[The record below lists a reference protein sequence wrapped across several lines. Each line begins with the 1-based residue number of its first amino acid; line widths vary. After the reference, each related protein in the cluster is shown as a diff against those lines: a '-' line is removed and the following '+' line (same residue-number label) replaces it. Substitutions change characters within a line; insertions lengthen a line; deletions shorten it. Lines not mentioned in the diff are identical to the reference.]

1 MQALV
6 ITTICTSML
15 AVIILSHLIITF
27 LRWRKEP
34 LMKDVP
40 MSVEDRIL
48 EGHCDGCDQDPTECL
63 YRDYCI
69 YEEAYNGENVQST

>member
-1 MQALV
+1 
-6 ITTICTSML
+6 
-15 AVIILSHLIITF
+15 
-27 LRWRKEP
+27 
-34 LMKDVP
+34 MKDVP

-69 YEEAYNGENVQST
+69 YDEEDSKNGENVQST